1 LLSDYLIWPNR
12 WNIGKSNKDDATDR
26 ERLGS
31 RNYQLIMRRMQLLPL
46 MGYAK
51 ADLVKGKRKAT
62 DEIDGDLQTK
72 KAQVMSGEDECMEV
86 L

>member
-1 LLSDYLIWPNR
+1 
-12 WNIGKSNKDDATDR
+12 
-26 ERLGS
+26 
-31 RNYQLIMRRMQLLPL
+31 MQLLPS

-72 KAQVMSGEDECMEV
+72 KAQVMSGEDERMEV
-86 L
+86 LGMVPP